1 MSIICVLPVI
11 AAFYDLLATLRVP
24 FGAFDAIWNAFDT
37 VLGFR
42 SLLDAIDGRI
52 RRHTGP
58 LTKFG
63 TNLIGVIWRH
73 LAVSTS
79 IQAHSTEASQTPRK
93 AFRNLKYISR
103 PFEHI
108 WTPPAL
114 LTPSISVFSIFR
126 NAFGR
131 CSGIL
136 AIFVM
141 HLDAVRGFWHIS
153 QRI

>member
-1 MSIICVLPVI
+1 MTYLPHSG
-11 AAFYDLLATLRVP
+11 VP
-24 FGAFDAIWNAFDT
+24 FGAFDALWNAFDT

-42 SLLDAIDGRI
+42 RLLDAIDGLI
-52 RRHTGP
+52 RRHTGS

-63 TNLIGVIWRH
+63 TNLIRVIWH
-73 LAVSTS
+73 HSVVSTS
-79 IQAHSTEASQTPRK
+79 VQAHSTEASQTPRK

-136 AIFVM
+136 SYFAT
-141 HLDAVRGFWHIS
+141 HLGAVRGF
-153 QRI
+153 